1 MKAKTTSSIALL
13 GGIVIGI
20 AGTAVIHAQQTT
32 TAPAY
37 IIAEVETDPGRKPD
51 PTASRKYAKE
61 APKSLAAFDGRYLVR
76 GVKAE
81 TLEGEV
87 STGAIV
93 VIGFESVEKARAWYH
108 SPAYEAL
115 KPIRQNSTKSRLLL
129 VEGIAP
135 KS

>member
-1 MKAKTTSSIALL
+1 MKEKTALSLALL
-13 GGIVIGI
+13 GGVVIGI
-20 AGTAVIHAQQTT
+20 AGVAVIHAQQTT
-32 TAPAY
+32 TPPAY
-37 IIAEVETDPGRKPD
+37 IIAEVEKDPSKTPD
-51 PTASRKYAKE
+51 PTASRKYAEE
-61 APKSLAAFDGRYLVR
+61 APKSLAAFDGKNIVR

-87 STGAIV
+87 STGNIV
-93 VIGFESVEKARAWYH
+93 VISFESLEKARAWYH